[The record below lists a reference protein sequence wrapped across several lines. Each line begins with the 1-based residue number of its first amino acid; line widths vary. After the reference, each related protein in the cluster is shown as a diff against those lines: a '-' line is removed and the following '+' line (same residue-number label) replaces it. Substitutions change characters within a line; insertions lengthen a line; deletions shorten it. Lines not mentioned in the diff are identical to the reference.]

1 MLTITVEPEQRVVHY
16 RDGRLVGVLE
26 PGRYRRRRR
35 SRYVP
40 VDIRQQLTPTA
51 PQEVLTSDG
60 VSVKVSATVRWAIT
74 EPATYL
80 QAAGDPFSF
89 VYLAVQVA
97 LREQLS
103 GFEVAELLSSARETV
118 TDAIT
123 AAAVEACRPLGIAV
137 ETVVIKDVI
146 VPAEPRAAYAEL
158 VTTKQRA
165 QAQLEAA
172 RAETAALRSM
182 ANGAKLLDEHP
193 ALARL
198 RMIQAAPYGTKI
210 ILGDLPAAEVAG
222 SDD

>member
-1 MLTITVEPEQRVVHY
+1 MFKITVEADQRVVHY

-26 PGRYRRRRR
+26 PGRYRRSRR

-40 VDIRQQLTPTA
+40 VDIRQQLRSTA
-51 PQEVLTSDG
+51 PQEVLTADG
-60 VSVKVSATVRWAIT
+60 VSVKVTAAVRWAIAD
-74 EPATYL
+74 PATYL

-97 LREQLS
+97 LRDQLA
-103 GFEVAELLSSARETV
+103 GMVVGELLGSARAGV
-118 TDAIT
+118 GAAVT
-123 AAAVEACRPLGIAV
+123 AAAVEAAGPLGLTVAD
-137 ETVVIKDVI
+137 VVIKDVI
-146 VPAEPRAAYAEL
+146 VPAELRSAYAEL

-182 ANGAKLLDEHP
+182 ANGAKLLDDHP
-193 ALARL
+193 ALAML

-210 ILGDLPAAEVAG
+210 VLGTVPAAEAAAEE
-222 SDD
+222 

>member
-1 MLTITVEPEQRVVHY
+1 MFMITVEPDQRVVHY

-26 PGRYRRRRR
+26 PGRYRRSRR

-40 VDIRQQLTPTA
+40 VDIRQQLTQTA

-60 VSVKVSATVRWAIT
+60 VSVKVSATVRWAVSD
-74 EPATYL
+74 AAGYL
-80 QAAGDPFSF
+80 QAATDPFSF

-103 GFEVAELLSSARETV
+103 GFEVADLLGAARANV
-118 TDAIT
+118 TEALT
-123 AAAVEACRPLGIAV
+123 AAAVGSGEPLGIAV
-137 ETVVIKDVI
+137 ADVVIKDVV
-146 VPAEPRAAYAEL
+146 VPVELRNAYAEL

-165 QAQLEAA
+165 QAQLESA

-182 ANGAKLLDEHP
+182 ANGAKLLDDHP
-193 ALARL
+193 ALAML

-210 ILGDLPAAEVAG
+210 ILGNVSPAEAGAE
-222 SDD
+222 D

>member
-1 MLTITVEPEQRVVHY
+1 MFMITVEPDQRVVHY

-40 VDIRQQLTPTA
+40 VDFRERLSQVP
-51 PQEVLTSDG
+51 PQEVLTADG
-60 VSVKVSATVRWAIT
+60 VSVKVTACVRWSVGDA
-74 EPATYL
+74 ATSL
-80 QAAGDPFSF
+80 QAASDPFSF

-97 LREQLS
+97 LREQLA
-103 GFEVAELLSSARETV
+103 GFEVAELLGSARASV
-118 TDAIT
+118 TEALT
-123 AAAVEACRPLGIAV
+123 AVAVAAGEPLGLAV
-137 ETVVIKDVI
+137 TEVVIKDVI
-146 VPAEPRAAYAEL
+146 VPVELRNAYAEL

-182 ANGAKLLDEHP
+182 ANGAKLLDDHP
-193 ALARL
+193 SLAML

-210 ILGDLPAAEVAG
+210 VLGTVPAAEAG
-222 SDD
+222 SEV